1 MNKALLSQ
9 HMADHFRARGRA
21 FNRHD
26 ARKFLEEL
34 ERVARRELREGG
46 KFLIPNLAK
55 LAIEHRPA
63 RQGRHPTTG
72 EPLRIPARRVVR
84 AYPFSAPAAALDRSG
99 HQFPDGDCCDAG
111 LPVVFTPTKGVT
123 S

>member
-21 FNRHD
+21 FSRRD
-26 ARKFLEEL
+26 AREFLEEL
-34 ERVARRELREGG
+34 ERVARRELRERG

-72 EPLRIPARRVVR
+72 EPLRIPDRRVVR
-84 AYPFSAPAAALDRSG
+84 AYPLLGARRSLG
-99 HQFPDGDCCDAG
+99 
-111 LPVVFTPTKGVT
+111 
-123 S
+123 

>member
-26 ARKFLEEL
+26 AREFLEEL
-34 ERVARRELREGG
+34 ERVARRELRERG
-46 KFLIPNLAK
+46 KFMIPNLAK
-55 LAIEHRPA
+55 LAIEPRPA

-84 AYPFSAPAAALDRSG
+84 AYPLLGARRSLG
-99 HQFPDGDCCDAG
+99 
-111 LPVVFTPTKGVT
+111 
-123 S
+123 